1 MHGWHLEFRC
11 QSFDCLSTRAVAR
24 GARQFARAV
33 KDTRQHTSRT
43 RGSTRHRHAAPHVK
57 DTRQHTPKTRGNTR
71 QRHAAAHDKDTRQH
85 TGAKMWHATR
95 KTGGTRLQRH
105 VAQESG
111 HKTGARR
118 QRHLPQDAR
127 HTYHHTPGSDISLR
141 HDHSPPARLPQAS
154 WCMQGSK
161 KRAAHTVCQR
171 SGQQTL
177 CVKQVRSTHS
187 PG

>member
-71 QRHAAAHDKDTRQH
+71 QRHAAAHVKDTRQH

-95 KTGGTRLQRH
+95 KTCGTRER
-105 VAQESG
+105 AQEG
-111 HKTGARR
+111 RKEAKTPATRR
-118 QRHLPQDAR
+118 APHLPPHAWLRHLPPSRPLTSGPAPTSQLVYAR
-127 HTYHHTPGSDISLR
+127 VKEAGST
-141 HDHSPPARLPQAS
+141 H
-154 WCMQGSK
+154 CVSK
-161 KRAAHTVCQR
+161 KRAADTVCQTSAQHTQPR
-171 SGQQTL
+171 
-177 CVKQVRSTHS
+177 VRERQR
-187 PG
+187 